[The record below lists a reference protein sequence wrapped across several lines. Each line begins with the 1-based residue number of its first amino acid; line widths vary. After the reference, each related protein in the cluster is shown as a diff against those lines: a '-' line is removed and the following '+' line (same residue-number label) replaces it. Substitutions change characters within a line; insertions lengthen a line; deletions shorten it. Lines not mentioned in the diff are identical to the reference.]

1 MPELSALKSALQRSS
16 RGRLAHA
23 LLVAGKGFL
32 ISVLKT
38 LYSLWLEVTGLIF
51 ALLTVAGGSA
61 LVRQFRTDHLADHAR
76 FAAVTGFTLLCGW
89 FTVFSFIKARR
100 TRIGQKPPAH

>member
-1 MPELSALKSALQRSS
+1 MPELSALISALQRST
-16 RGRLAHA
+16 RGRVAHA
-23 LLVAGKGFL
+23 LFVAGKGFL

-76 FAAVTGFTLLCGW
+76 FATVTGFTLMCGW

>member
-1 MPELSALKSALQRSS
+1 MAELFALKSALQRST
-16 RGRLAHA
+16 RGRVAHA

-51 ALLTVAGGSA
+51 AMLTVAGGSA
-61 LVRQFRTDHLADHAR
+61 LVRQFRTDHLADHTR
-76 FAAVTGFTLLCGW
+76 FLAVSGFTLACGW
-89 FTVFSFIKARR
+89 FTVFSFVKARR
-100 TRIGQKPPAH
+100 TRIGDKPPQR

>member
-1 MPELSALKSALQRSS
+1 MPELSALKSALLRSS
-16 RGRLAHA
+16 RGRVANA

-61 LVRQFRTDHLADHAR
+61 LIRQFRTDHLADRSR
-76 FAAVTGFTLLCGW
+76 FLTVTGFTLVCGW

-100 TRIGQKPPAH
+100 TRIGQKPPAR